1 VSSRISI
8 RELESGQFR
17 LSILLSCARTISDVA
32 EEEEEEQ
39 QQDPSSAKSMTDSSR
54 QAGRK
59 KKFLRNCAKVRA
71 EESQAR
77 MFFTAGRK
85 KSEDF
90 FQGRAQ
96 ISLVQQLSIFVS
108 LSLSLNLLTES
119 IIEKV
124 FALAMCMQLT
134 GVMSI
139 NRDVHFREMI
149 VGCRALFKWFHLQ
162 WDHPRCGGSPSCRL
176 ENAHHALFWQL
187 LLMILSSS
195 SLAFFHLGTLYI
207 RSQPQCS
214 TQIQHSY
221 WCKS

>member
-1 VSSRISI
+1 
-8 RELESGQFR
+8 
-17 LSILLSCARTISDVA
+17 LLSCARTISDVA
-32 EEEEEEQ
+32 EEQQQQQ

-54 QAGRK
+54 QAGRR

-162 WDHPRCGGSPSCRL
+162 WDHPRCGGSPSCR
-176 ENAHHALFWQL
+176 
-187 LLMILSSS
+187 
-195 SLAFFHLGTLYI
+195 
-207 RSQPQCS
+207 
-214 TQIQHSY
+214 
-221 WCKS
+221 